1 MREKTKNWETI
12 MKTLIATALVVM
24 GLLSTV
30 SAQAASYED
39 APQWVQDAFE
49 NKGG

>member
-1 MREKTKNWETI
+1 

-30 SAQAASYED
+30 SAQAAEYDD
-39 APQWVQDAFE
+39 APRWVQDAFE